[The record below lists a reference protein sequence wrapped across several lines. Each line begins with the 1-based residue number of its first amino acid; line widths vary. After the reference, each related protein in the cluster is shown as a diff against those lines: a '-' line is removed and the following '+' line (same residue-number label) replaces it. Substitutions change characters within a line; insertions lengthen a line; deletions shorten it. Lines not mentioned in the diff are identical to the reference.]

1 MTKKLLML
9 FIILGITYT
18 GFGQEEEEVEKNEEE
33 ETFEIFED
41 DDSFELDFSDEFD
54 FFKFKKKPMV
64 KVNLGIANPIYM
76 GQDFGE
82 LDHLKLVFGFSK
94 VKDDVVK
101 RKDREDIILREYED
115 NGLLIESYNHRSD
128 VLSDYLDDNRQFSML
143 KFGYSM
149 SEGNGYKLGENS
161 EIMFVRETGFGWQK
175 LDYSYSLSDSSGVP
189 IIETNGVVDPRL
201 KIQDTYGDDVRF
213 SQYYQAGIKIKPI
226 SSVSIDFG
234 YQQDLVYSRYM
245 FWHAAASGI
254 VEVIAESI
262 AEKFANKIQKSS
274 PYMGPIAHFV
284 LKNAISYAFMELR
297 KKDMNWPI
305 SSADALIINSM
316 NLGVSFHF

>member
-1 MTKKLLML
+1 MTNKLLML

-33 ETFEIFED
+33 DKFEIFED
-41 DDSFELDFSDEFD
+41 DDSFELDFDDEFE
-54 FFKFKKKPMV
+54 FFSLKRQPMV
-64 KVNLGIANPIYM
+64 KINAGIANPNYL

-82 LDHLKLVFGFSK
+82 VDHFKFIFGFSK
-94 VKDDVVK
+94 VKDDVIK
-101 RKDREDIILREYED
+101 RKDKNDIILREYED

-128 VLSDYLDDNRQFSML
+128 VLSDYIDDSRQFSML

-149 SEGNGYKLGENS
+149 SEGNGYKLGENA
-161 EIMFVRETGFGWQK
+161 EILLMRETGFGWQK
-175 LDYSYSLSDSSGVP
+175 LDYSYGVGEDSPGVAGN
-189 IIETNGVVDPRL
+189 IDPRL
-201 KIQDTYGDDVRF
+201 KLNDTYGSDVRF
-213 SQYYQAGIKIKPI
+213 SSYYQAGIKIKPI

-234 YQQDLVYSRYM
+234 FQQDLVYSRYM

-254 VEVIAESI
+254 VEVIAEGI

-274 PYMGPIAHFV
+274 PYVGPIAHFV